1 MSWWSRGWELNP
13 RPTDYESRSTRRRS
27 TQTYVNQQKCS
38 GVRWSA
44 SACIR
49 VRWSQAGAKTA
60 VSGHR
65 GRRLVSPPLLTA
77 RRIAVR
83 GSEAA
88 GRQQL
93 MRPHQPQ
100 DALAAD
106 SEAAMRCGIGSSGGR
121 CPSVADYV
129 RGTETPRGA
138 TAAGGGWCCLSSG
151 AQTGSWCVVRARCS
165 DESSMLRHLRS
176 PKDLQDHEDRPA
188 SLTLTDSP
196 NCYTVL

>member
-1 MSWWSRGWELNP
+1 LNP
-13 RPTDYESRSTRRRS
+13 RPTDYESRSTRRKS
-27 TQTYVNQQKCS
+27 TQTYVNQQKGS

-65 GRRLVSPPLLTA
+65 GRRLVFPPLLTA

-93 MRPHQPQ
+93 APASAAGRACRRQRGR
-100 DALAAD
+100 DALWHRLLGRPVSECGRLCCDDGAHGRGKRRRRMLMFATLRLGHAAT
-106 SEAAMRCGIGSSGGR
+106 R
-121 CPSVADYV
+121 PLL
-129 RGTETPRGA
+129 P
-138 TAAGGGWCCLSSG
+138 AAGAAFALRTRAVTERTYG
-151 AQTGSWCVVRARCS
+151 ARSQRA
-165 DESSMLRHLRS
+165 
-176 PKDLQDHEDRPA
+176 A
-188 SLTLTDSP
+188 LTRRKR
-196 NCYTVL
+196 